1 METAQSKRHFPFSYV
16 KHKLVLT
23 FTILSIIPV
32 AIISFISIRN
42 ARKQLTDQYQSLV
55 SAEAARLNSTL
66 FDITLS
72 TYTATEPLLTQ
83 YSYQQLFSTESFGDE
98 NRTVYADLE
107 STLSTMRAANASI
120 SSIHIYTDNP
130 HIPTSNNIISC
141 TDYSE
146 QEWFVNLNNAINKLD
161 HWSCTNVVINQLG
174 QVSYQLTLSRRLV
187 VSRGKYSAYLV
198 ITLDS
203 YYIQN
208 RLLYTDYYI
217 LTTVNRMPVFLSS
230 DSKQL
235 QTTFPFPEDFHGGY
249 YQYIGA
255 MNVKENERL
264 TCIDTFA
271 TYKTNDKFYILVSD
285 LSAYEEI
292 NQITHNYLMISFLA
306 FLFPGILIL
315 FFSTHFSSRV
325 ITLRKAMHQASQGDY
340 NIIDSFQGNDELT
353 QTFEDLKQT
362 IQLIQAQ
369 KTQIYEGKLARQQ
382 LQNQQQQMEYKILA
396 NQINPHFL
404 FNTLEAI
411 RMQALGNQNREVAES
426 VKLLGKAMHYV
437 LENTGTNATTL
448 NRELD
453 YIRVYLSIQQ
463 LRFPDR
469 IQYELSLDNMVIPEQ
484 CRILPLLLQPLV
496 ENSVVHGINGIKQG
510 LIRIS
515 IQKDSE
521 EHLRIEIWDNGVGIK
536 EDVLQRLNNP
546 QTEAKIPAQSSIDS
560 GIAIYNIQQRI
571 RLYYGTPY
579 GICIDSI
586 PGHGTT
592 VTLLLPYIT
601 QE

>member
-1 METAQSKRHFPFSYV
+1 MKIMFPFSYV
-16 KHKLVLT
+16 KHKLVFT
-23 FTILSIIPV
+23 FTILSLIPV

-42 ARKQLTDQYQSLV
+42 ARNQLTDQYQSLV
-55 SAEAARLNSTL
+55 SAEAARLNSAL

-72 TYTATEPLLTQ
+72 AYTAAEPLLTQ
-83 YSYQQLFSTESFGDE
+83 YNYQRLFSMESFGDE
-98 NRTVYADLE
+98 SRTAYANLE
-107 STLSTMRAANASI
+107 ATLTTMLAANASI
-120 SSIHIYTDNP
+120 SSICIYTDNP
-130 HIPTSNNIISC
+130 NIPTDANIISC

-146 QEWFVNLNNAINKLD
+146 QEWFINLRDAANKLD
-161 HWSCTNVVINQLG
+161 HWSCTNVTINQLG
-174 QVSYQLTLSRRLV
+174 EISYQLTLSRRLV

-203 YYIQN
+203 YYIRN

-230 DSKQL
+230 DNSQL
-235 QTTFPFPEDFHGGY
+235 QTAFPFSDDFHGGY
-249 YQYIGA
+249 YRYIGA
-255 MNVKENERL
+255 MDVKGEDRL

-271 TYKTNDKFYILVSD
+271 SYKTDDKFYILVSD
-285 LSAYEEI
+285 LSAYEQI
-292 NQITHNYLMISFLA
+292 NQITRNYLMISFLA
-306 FLFPGILIL
+306 FLFPAILIL
-315 FFSTHFSSRV
+315 LFSTHFSSRI

-362 IQLIQAQ
+362 IQLIRDQE
-369 KTQIYEGKLARQQ
+369 TQIYEGELARQQ
-382 LQNQQQQMEYKILA
+382 LQNQQQQIEYKILA

-404 FNTLEAI
+404 YNTLEAI
-411 RMQALGNQNREVAES
+411 RMQALVNQDREVAGS

-453 YIRVYLSIQQ
+453 YIKVYLSIQQ

-469 IQYELSLDNMVIPEQ
+469 IQYEIRLDDTVIPEQ
-484 CRILPLLLQPLV
+484 CRILPLLLQPIV
-496 ENSVVHGINGIKQG
+496 ENAVVHGMDGIKQE
-510 LIRIS
+510 LIRIT

-521 EHLRIEIWDNGVGIK
+521 ECLRIEIWDNGAGIK
-536 EDVLQRLNNP
+536 EDVLRRLNDP
-546 QTEAKIPAQSSIDS
+546 QAGSQTSEDSDINS
-560 GIAIYNIQQRI
+560 GIALPNIRQRI
-571 RLYYGTPY
+571 RLYYGAPY
-579 GICIDSI
+579 SIHIDST
-586 PGHGTT
+586 PGHGTI

-601 QE
+601 HE